1 MSKFIQ
7 GDNFDAPGGKA
18 EELVWKQVKESFKN
32 REVIGY
38 SKYPFFRK
46 QGSKRREPDILLF
59 DLLEGLIVFEIK
71 GMFCDD
77 IERVTPNQW
86 IMKDWYEKIIN
97 PIGQVEDYV
106 FSIKSKLESER
117 MLRGKISSRGIVVLP
132 YITSFEWEER
142 GFSKVTKNFPI
153 LFKDDLR
160 KTEFLNR
167 IFLFESEYGSSHL
180 DEESYRLGLA
190 VLGYED
196 IYQEEKE
203 EDIYISPKTKADI
216 FKKLRQQL
224 YELDQQQEAIGKTI
238 PPGPQRIRG
247 IAGSGKTLLLCQKAA
262 YMHLKNPDWK
272 IAYIFATQ
280 SLYDI
285 VTRTIDM
292 YLRAFSGGEVV
303 YKEGGN
309 LQVLHAW
316 GRKDKAGFYREIAI
330 RHNIH
335 PLNVNDVKKQLNRSY
350 VPLSK
355 SINYI
360 CKQLLDVC
368 HGNVEQMYDVI
379 LIDEGQDLISSA
391 ALMYQGKHPFYYL
404 AYCTLKPHRVEEK
417 YIKRLIWAYD
427 ELQNL
432 DSTIIPSWKAI
443 IGDDDSMGGGPT
455 YKGGVKKSDVMRKC
469 YRVPGEVLSI
479 AHGLGMG
486 WFRKDGMLTGYT
498 QKKHW
503 EGIGYQV
510 IAGDFRKTES
520 DIIIKRDK
528 RYSVNPAKDLYSG
541 SLFKF
546 QIYNS
551 KHTLLESLA
560 KSVQDDINVQ
570 GLKPERDLLIID
582 LNNKSNLQEV
592 GRYLNKYN
600 VNYYI
605 PSNIS
610 LNSND
615 TSNKAPEVF
624 WMDGGVTISKVMR
637 AKGNEAPMVYV
648 IGLEEIAQ
656 KEDRPEERNKL
667 FVALTR
673 TKCFVTLMG
682 VGEWSLYD
690 EVKIAIES
698 KGQFKIK
705 YRKPSRIVDDL
716 DLGIYE
722 E

>member
-1 MSKFIQ
+1 
-7 GDNFDAPGGKA
+7 
-18 EELVWKQVKESFKN
+18 
-32 REVIGY
+32 
-38 SKYPFFRK
+38 
-46 QGSKRREPDILLF
+46 
-59 DLLEGLIVFEIK
+59 
-71 GMFCDD
+71 
-77 IERVTPNQW
+77 
-86 IMKDWYEKIIN
+86 
-97 PIGQVEDYV
+97 
-106 FSIKSKLESER
+106 
-117 MLRGKISSRGIVVLP
+117 
-132 YITSFEWEER
+132 
-142 GFSKVTKNFPI
+142 
-153 LFKDDLR
+153 
-160 KTEFLNR
+160 
-167 IFLFESEYGSSHL
+167 
-180 DEESYRLGLA
+180 
-190 VLGYED
+190 
-196 IYQEEKE
+196 
-203 EDIYISPKTKADI
+203 
-216 FKKLRQQL
+216 
-224 YELDQQQEAIGKTI
+224 
-238 PPGPQRIRG
+238 
-247 IAGSGKTLLLCQKAA
+247 
-262 YMHLKNPDWK
+262 
-272 IAYIFATQ
+272 
-280 SLYDI
+280 
-285 VTRTIDM
+285 
-292 YLRAFSGGEVV
+292 
-303 YKEGGN
+303 
-309 LQVLHAW
+309 
-316 GRKDKAGFYREIAI
+316 
-330 RHNIH
+330 
-335 PLNVNDVKKQLNRSY
+335 
-350 VPLSK
+350 
-355 SINYI
+355 
-360 CKQLLDVC
+360 
-368 HGNVEQMYDVI
+368 
-379 LIDEGQDLISSA
+379 
-391 ALMYQGKHPFYYL
+391 
-404 AYCTLKPHRVEEK
+404 
-417 YIKRLIWAYD
+417 
-427 ELQNL
+427 
-432 DSTIIPSWKAI
+432 
-443 IGDDDSMGGGPT
+443 
-455 YKGGVKKSDVMRKC
+455 
-469 YRVPGEVLSI
+469 
-479 AHGLGMG
+479 MG